1 MKKINGQG
9 FFASQATK
17 VRNATAK
24 CQYCSTIGCSYG
36 FKRGTVSSYTHGQN
50 NSANIQVRKDKVPI
64 RKEKEEEEE
73 EDDDDDDN

>member
-1 MKKINGQG
+1 LHR
-9 FFASQATK
+9 SQATK

-36 FKRGTVSSYTHGQN
+36 FKRDTVSSYTRGQN
-50 NSANIQVRKDKVPI
+50 NSANIQVIKNKVPI

-73 EDDDDDDN
+73 EEKTNEH